1 MGLGKTLQAISL
13 LVGIKEGTVNPA
25 SMSHGPHLLV
35 LPPSLLFNWERE
47 IERFYPDLKIH
58 LYAGKERSTE
68 FGDADVVLTTYGLVR
83 RDIDKLKEI
92 PFHVIIFDEAQAI
105 KNIYADTTGAARQLR
120 GHFKLTIHGTPL
132 ENHLGEYYSILDLAL
147 PGLLGE
153 YDDFRANSKNDSSPL
168 IDVILR
174 RTRPFVLRRT
184 KDKILK
190 ELPPKT
196 ESDIYLELSE
206 KQKALYKRTVDMV
219 RSKIE
224 DAYENNTRAQAQI
237 IALTAIL

>member
-58 LYAGKERSTE
+58 LYTGKERSTE
-68 FGDADVVLTTYGLVR
+68 FGEADVVLTTYGLVR
-83 RDIDKLKEI
+83 RDIEKLKEI
-92 PFHVIIFDEAQAI
+92 PFHVIIFDEAQAV
-105 KNIYADTTGAARQLR
+105 KNIIADTTGAVRQLN
-120 GHFKLTIHGTPL
+120 GYFKLTMTGTPV
-132 ENHLGEYYSILDLAL
+132 ENHLGEYFSILDLSL
-147 PGLLGE
+147 PGLLGD
-153 YDDFRANSKNDSSPL
+153 YDDFKSHIRLEATPALDM
-168 IDVILR
+168 ILR

-184 KDKILK
+184 KDAILK

-196 ESDIYLELSE
+196 ESDIYLELTE
-206 KQKALYKRTVDMV
+206 
-219 RSKIE
+219 
-224 DAYENNTRAQAQI
+224 
-237 IALTAIL
+237 